1 MEEIRSDEAFGDVG
15 VSTGMSILQEIIEKA
30 RTEGVQI
37 GVPWSKMVYEYL
49 SEATTSEDLE
59 IILEL
64 ASGGSYVDLDAHR

>member
-15 VSTGMSILQEIIEKA
+15 VSTGMAILQEIIEKA

-49 SEATTSEDLE
+49 SEAT
-59 IILEL
+59 ILEL